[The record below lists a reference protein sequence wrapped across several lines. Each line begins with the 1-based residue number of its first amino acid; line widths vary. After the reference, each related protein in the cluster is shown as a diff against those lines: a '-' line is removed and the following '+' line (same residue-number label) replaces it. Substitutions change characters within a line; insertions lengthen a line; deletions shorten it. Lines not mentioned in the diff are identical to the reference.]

1 MHSVASLLIS
11 VYNPKTELLCCCGF
25 VFTLQDGTWLNSVMV
40 NQARALMSPVS
51 DVQKTLMIGITISS
65 IFVTVKSFFLV
76 CPLKEICCILSSV
89 FQLEFVLMIVLDDYC
104 C

>member
-51 DVQKTLMIGITISS
+51 DMQKPLMIGITIRS
-65 IFVTVKSFFLV
+65 IFVNIKSFF
-76 CPLKEICCILSSV
+76 CPLKEFIV
-89 FQLEFVLMIVLDDYC
+89 FCRQCFSFNSFL
-104 C
+104 